1 MASALEFVGYTRV
14 ENSDESLRL
23 LLASLLPTI
32 YESTQIS
39 DRTARPSLRTLPR
52 CVHSSRA
59 LRRYFRFL

>member
-39 DRTARPSLRTLPR
+39 DRTTRSSLRTLPR
-52 CVHSSRA
+52 CVHSRA
-59 LRRYFRFL
+59 LRRYSRFL